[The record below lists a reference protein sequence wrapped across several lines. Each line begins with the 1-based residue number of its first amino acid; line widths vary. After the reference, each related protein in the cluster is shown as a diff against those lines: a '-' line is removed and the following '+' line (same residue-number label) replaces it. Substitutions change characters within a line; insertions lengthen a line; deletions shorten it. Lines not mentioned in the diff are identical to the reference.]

1 MHAFH
6 QILFPVD
13 FSAPCVRTV
22 PFVKE
27 MVRAN
32 AASLTLLHVV
42 EIPAYWYAA
51 MSPEA
56 PVAWN
61 DFPAIEREAQERLS
75 AFGCE
80 HFSDL
85 AKITH
90 VEALCD
96 RGDPGYAIA
105 AHAEKREPDLIMMP
119 SHGHGPFRTFL
130 LGSTTSRVL
139 HRAACPVWTG
149 AHLGTEAIPSGT
161 AAHARIRNILC
172 AVDLERESRHVLDA
186 AVTLSQMHDAPV
198 RLVHAIPVP
207 ECGPAAE
214 FVSEFDRFLADS
226 AREKML
232 DLQREAGVEFEVCMQ
247 GGPVSAVV
255 RDTAL
260 ARNADIVVIGRG
272 HTHAPL
278 SRLRSNAWSIIR
290 ESPCPV
296 LSV

>member
-1 MHAFH
+1 M
-6 QILFPVD
+6 
-13 FSAPCVRTV
+13 
-22 PFVKE
+22 
-27 MVRAN
+27 
-32 AASLTLLHVV
+32 
-42 EIPAYWYAA
+42 
-51 MSPEA
+51 
-56 PVAWN
+56 
-61 DFPAIEREAQERLS
+61 
-75 AFGCE
+75 
-80 HFSDL
+80 
-85 AKITH
+85 
-90 VEALCD
+90 
-96 RGDPGYAIA
+96 
-105 AHAEKREPDLIMMP
+105 
-119 SHGHGPFRTFL
+119 
-130 LGSTTSRVL
+130 
-139 HRAACPVWTG
+139 
-149 AHLGTEAIPSGT
+149 
-161 AAHARIRNILC
+161 
-172 AVDLERESRHVLDA
+172 
-186 AVTLSQMHDAPV
+186 
-198 RLVHAIPVP
+198 HAIPVP